1 MFELIVNNSYTVFA
15 EEISA
20 EALDCVDLGSMI
32 FVPETN
38 EHYLLV
44 APGELIKVSE
54 EEELDAPATEEPEVE
69 EPETNETE
77 EEDKDFGNLEGLPE

>member
-20 EALDCVDLGSMI
+20 DALDCVDAGSMI

-44 APGELIKVSE
+44 APGELILVS

-69 EPETNETE
+69 EPEADGTE
-77 EEDKDFGNLEGLPE
+77 EDETPVEEEPVEE